1 MSKRRAML
9 LSVLGVLC
17 AFATGLL
24 ASTRDEVPMVRIT
37 DEVEISAAPAEVW
50 KQMTSGASLIAWCP
64 YWRSEANAKVKIEKV
79 GDVLEFQDEWGNTG
93 RTVITFIEKGKEL
106 RMAHEPADGS
116 YVCHATLM
124 LKAEGDKTKVSYVEQ
139 YTDESKPADANATAA
154 KMGEQMKATL
164 QALKR
169 SVEKKS

>member
-1 MSKRRAML
+1 MSKRRVIC
-9 LSVLGVLC
+9 LSVVAILCVL
-17 AFATGLL
+17 ATGLL
-24 ASTRDEVPMVRIT
+24 ASTRDEVSMVRLT

-50 KQMTSGASLIAWCP
+50 AQMTSGASLIAWCP

-79 GDVLEFQDEWGNTG
+79 GDVLEYQDEWGNTG

-116 YVCHATLM
+116 YVCHARLI
-124 LKAEGDKTKVSYVEQ
+124 LKAAGDKTTVSYVEQ

-164 QALKR
+164 QALKKA
-169 SVEKKS
+169 VEKKS